1 MKHNSYNYE
10 GGQPFKVEAPFTPTG
25 DQPTAI
31 QSLTDGIERG
41 EWAQVLLGATGTGK
55 TFTMA
60 KVIEAVQKP
69 TLIIAHNK
77 TLAAQ
82 LCSEFKSFFPNN
94 AVEYFVSYY
103 DFYQPEAY
111 IPSSDTYIEKDASI
125 NDEIDKL
132 RHSATM
138 SLFERRDVIIV
149 ASVSC
154 IYGLG
159 DPEDYSDLVLS
170 LRLGQTKSRD
180 EILSKLVDIQYTRND
195 MNFIRGTFRVQ
206 GDTIE
211 IFPAA
216 YSERAIRVELFGD
229 EIDRL
234 VEVDALTGEIIAE
247 RKHVAVYPA
256 SHYVTTKEK
265 MKIAVERIEAEL
277 DEQLAKLKAEDRL
290 LEAQRLEQR
299 TRYDIEMM
307 QEMGYC
313 SGIENYSRH
322 MSERKAGEA
331 PYTLIDYFPDDFLIM
346 VDESHV
352 TIPQVRAMYNGD
364 RARKES
370 LIEYGFRLPSALD
383 NRPLKFD
390 EFVERIN
397 QIVYVSATPGPYEM
411 EVETNVAEQIIRP
424 TGLLDPSIEIRPIKG
439 QMDDLLGE
447 IHKRAA
453 KNERVLVTTLT
464 KKMAEDLTEFLKEMG
479 VRVRYLHSDIVTIER
494 AEIIRDLRAGVFDV
508 LVGINL
514 LREGLDMP
522 EVSLVAILDADKEG
536 FLRSDT
542 AMIQT
547 IGRAARNVNGH
558 VIMYADRVT
567 GSMQRAM
574 DETDRRRA
582 VQEAY
587 NIEHHITPKSVSKD
601 VKELIELTKIE
612 EDMVTD
618 GKGLSPKKGKK
629 KSSAA
634 GMDHGHEPYAQ
645 DADATKVAEITAEE
659 LYNKIEELD
668 RQMKAAAKQL
678 EFEKAAKLRDQLGE
692 LRQQWS
698 DMHSVGDS
706 KLKKPRKN
714 SKKQSPKS
722 KKVHI

>member
-234 VEVDALTGEIIAE
+234 VEVDALTGEVIAE

-277 DEQLAKLKAEDRL
+277 DEQLVKLKAEDRL

-494 AEIIRDLRAGVFDV
+494 AEIIRDLRAGIFDV

-645 DADATKVAEITAEE
+645 DADTTKVAEITAEE

-698 DMHSVGDS
+698 DMHSVGES

>member
-1 MKHNSYNYE
+1 MKHNTYNYE

-31 QSLTDGIERG
+31 QSLTDGIDRG

-234 VEVDALTGEIIAE
+234 VEVDALTGEVIAE

-464 KKMAEDLTEFLKEMG
+464 KKMAEDLTEFLKEMD

-558 VIMYADRVT
+558 VIMYANRVT

>member
-234 VEVDALTGEIIAE
+234 VEVDALTGEVIAE

-277 DEQLAKLKAEDRL
+277 DEQLVKLKAEDRL

-612 EDMVTD
+612 ADMVTD

-645 DADATKVAEITAEE
+645 DADTTKVAEITAEE

-698 DMHSVGDS
+698 DMHSVGES